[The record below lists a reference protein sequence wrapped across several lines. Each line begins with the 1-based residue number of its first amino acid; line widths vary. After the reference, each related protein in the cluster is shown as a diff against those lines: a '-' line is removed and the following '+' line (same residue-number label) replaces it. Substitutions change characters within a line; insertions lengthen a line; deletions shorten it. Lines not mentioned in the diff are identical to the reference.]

1 MLNKFNKLKKEVKK
15 VNENLSNYV
24 INEITKIVYQSL
36 KNSKSTGERMDL
48 TIIDNIIND
57 FWYANRQ
64 AKNCSNRDTLRK
76 YNFLKISNGEKLLK
90 ISQNEVANKYL
101 VEKLGNFYEYVLKH
115 GSAYIPQNRFGKYE
129 NYLKFA
135 N

>member
-1 MLNKFNKLKKEVKK
+1 MLNKFNELKKEVK
-15 VNENLSNYV
+15 VANENLSNYL

-36 KNSKSTGERMDL
+36 KNSKITGEKMDL
-48 TIIDNIIND
+48 TIIDNVIND

-90 ISQNEVANKYL
+90 LAQYDDLKKYMQ
-101 VEKLGNFYEYVLKH
+101 EKLGAYYEYVLKH
-115 GSAYIPQNRFGKYE
+115 GTAYIPQNRFGKYE